1 MALLAWAFGVSCFLF
16 FVFVVFEIMN
26 HIALGTFVNLS
37 ICRYLRSPSVVDMTE
52 YTVALCGY

>member
-1 MALLAWAFGVSCFLF
+1 LF